1 MEPRFLQAYM
11 LLGQE
16 SDLVVQDTSSFAA
29 VGEELSF
36 FQLQARAS
44 SVRQVRWQ
52 LPWRSEAL
60 P

>member
-1 MEPRFLQAYM
+1 MIIM

-36 FQLQARAS
+36 FQLLAAQGLGF
-44 SVRQVRWQ
+44 RQRLLQ
-52 LPWRSEAL
+52 L
-60 P
+60 